1 MFFLLL
7 CTKFGVLCAIVYQQL
22 MGRKRKHAGSRHVLQ
37 TVTLCISTAMVLI
50 LLGLVVLTVFTGHNL
65 SNYVKENLTVT
76 MILSQDMT
84 EPEARQLIG
93 EVRQLPYI
101 KGLTYISKEQAL
113 KEGTKE
119 LGADPREFAGVNPFT
134 ASIELQLQPDY
145 ANNDSIR
152 WISKRLRNF
161 KKVSDIDYKSDL
173 VEQTNTTLGKISVV
187 LLVLATLLAII
198 SFVLINNTVRLNV
211 YARRFTINTM
221 KLVGAPWGF
230 IRRPFLRDA
239 FTLGLASAIIAI
251 AVLAGGVYLLWR
263 DTPEILT
270 VIDWKVMV
278 ITAGAVLVFGLTIT
292 TLCSL
297 ISVNRF
303 LKASSSE
310 LYSI

>member
-1 MFFLLL
+1 
-7 CTKFGVLCAIVYQQL
+7 
-22 MGRKRKHAGSRHVLQ
+22 MGRKRKRAGSRHVLQ

-84 EPEARQLIG
+84 EPEAKQLIG
-93 EVRQLPYI
+93 EVRKLPYI
-101 KGLTYISKEQAL
+101 KGLNYISKEQAL
-113 KEGTKE
+113 REGTKE
-119 LGADPREFAGVNPFT
+119 LGADPTEFAGVNPFT

-187 LLVLATLLAII
+187 LLVLAALLAII

-278 ITAGAVLVFGLTIT
+278 ITAGAVLVFGLCIT

-303 LKASSSE
+303 LKAKSSD

>member
-1 MFFLLL
+1 
-7 CTKFGVLCAIVYQQL
+7 
-22 MGRKRKHAGSRHVLQ
+22 MGRKRKRAGSRHVLQ

-84 EPEARQLIG
+84 EPEAKQLIG
-93 EVRQLPYI
+93 EVRKLPYI
-101 KGLTYISKEQAL
+101 KGLNYISKEQAL
-113 KEGTKE
+113 REGTKE
-119 LGADPREFAGVNPFT
+119 LGADPTEFAGVNPFT

-187 LLVLATLLAII
+187 LLVLAALLAII

-270 VIDWKVMV
+270 VIDWKVMA
-278 ITAGAVLVFGLTIT
+278 ITAGAVLVFGLCIT

-303 LKASSSE
+303 LKAKSSD

>member
-1 MFFLLL
+1 
-7 CTKFGVLCAIVYQQL
+7 
-22 MGRKRKHAGSRHVLQ
+22 MGRKRKRAGSRHVLQ

-84 EPEARQLIG
+84 EPEAKQLIG
-93 EVRQLPYI
+93 EVRKLPYI
-101 KGLTYISKEQAL
+101 KGLNYISKEQAL
-113 KEGTKE
+113 REGTKE

-187 LLVLATLLAII
+187 LLVLAALLAII

-270 VIDWKVMV
+270 VIDWKVMA
-278 ITAGAVLVFGLTIT
+278 ITAGAVLVFGLFIT

-303 LKASSSE
+303 LKAKSSD

>member
-1 MFFLLL
+1 
-7 CTKFGVLCAIVYQQL
+7 
-22 MGRKRKHAGSRHVLQ
+22 MGRKRKRAGSRHVLQ

-84 EPEARQLIG
+84 EPEAKQLIG
-93 EVRQLPYI
+93 EVRKLPYI
-101 KGLTYISKEQAL
+101 KGLNYISKEQAL
-113 KEGTKE
+113 REGTKE

-187 LLVLATLLAII
+187 LLVLAALLAII

-251 AVLAGGVYLLWR
+251 AMLAGGVYLLWR

-270 VIDWKVMV
+270 VIDWKVMA
-278 ITAGAVLVFGLTIT
+278 ITAGAVLVFGLFIT

-303 LKASSSE
+303 LKAKSSD

>member
-1 MFFLLL
+1 
-7 CTKFGVLCAIVYQQL
+7 
-22 MGRKRKHAGSRHVLQ
+22 MGRKRKHAGSRHALQ

-76 MILSQDMT
+76 MILGQDMT

-93 EVRQLPYI
+93 EVKKLPYI

-113 KEGTKE
+113 REGTKE
-119 LGADPREFAGVNPFT
+119 LGADPTEFAGVNPFT

-145 ANNDSIR
+145 ANNDSIK
-152 WISKRLRNF
+152 WISKRLMNF

-187 LLVLATLLAII
+187 LLVLAALLAII

-230 IRRPFLRDA
+230 IRKPFLRDA
-239 FTLGLASAIIAI
+239 FTLGLISAIIAI

-270 VIDWKVMV
+270 VIDWKVMA
-278 ITAGAVLVFGLTIT
+278 ITGGAVLVFGIFIT
-292 TLCSL
+292 TICSC

-303 LKASSSE
+303 LKANSSE
-310 LYSI
+310 IYSI

>member
-7 CTKFGVLCAIVYQQL
+7 CTKFGVLCAIVYKQL

-113 KEGTKE
+113 REGTKE

-145 ANNDSIR
+145 ANNDSIS

-187 LLVLATLLAII
+187 LLVLAALLAII

-239 FTLGLASAIIAI
+239 FTLGLASAIIAV

>member
-1 MFFLLL
+1 
-7 CTKFGVLCAIVYQQL
+7 
-22 MGRKRKHAGSRHVLQ
+22 MGRKRKRAGSRHVLQ

-84 EPEARQLIG
+84 EPEAKQLIG
-93 EVRQLPYI
+93 EVRKLPYI
-101 KGLTYISKEQAL
+101 KGMTYISKERAL
-113 KEGTKE
+113 REGTKE
-119 LGADPREFAGVNPFT
+119 LGADPTEFAGVNPFT
-134 ASIELQLQPDY
+134 ASIELQLQPEY

-187 LLVLATLLAII
+187 LLALAALLAII

-270 VIDWKVMV
+270 VIDWRVMA
-278 ITAGAVLVFGLTIT
+278 ITAGAVLVFGLCIT

-303 LKASSSE
+303 LKANSSD

>member
-1 MFFLLL
+1 
-7 CTKFGVLCAIVYQQL
+7 